1 MRTSLKS
8 MLACLA
14 ISIAMMNNSCGGK
27 IASTGTAFVTD
38 VAPNGVFTM
47 QYEDGERKW
56 KRVDPDNPVEQTRIA
71 SKNKFSPARYV
82 ETKRGS
88 TLTFADGKTINYFP
102 LH

>member
-1 MRTSLKS
+1 MRTSLKTT
-8 MLACLA
+8 LAFLG
-14 ISIAMMNNSCGGK
+14 ISIAIVNTSCGGK

-71 SKNKFSPARYV
+71 SKNRFSPARYV

-88 TLTFADGKTINYFP
+88 TLTFVDGKTINYFP